1 MKLKFSIHYHTEWGQ
16 MMHVLIRYTTHDGRE
31 HQKDL
36 EMQTQDGECWTL
48 ETTLMASRQRVVS
61 SFIYNYQLEDQE
73 GHVLRKE
80 WGRLPRRYGAD
91 ATKTFVF
98 PDEWRD
104 MPLHSHLYTKVFQ
117 YQIPSGDVE
126 KVPESFSKGTNPQHL
141 PLFRKT
147 IIFRVSAPQLRKGE
161 CVALIGNHPALGS
174 WNPTRYH
181 RMENHGEYEWRLS
194 VNVDGMQLPLEYKY
208 VVVDEK
214 TNRLRAWEEG
224 DNRTTSDYEVNDGEV
239 LVLDGGSLHL
249 KEDTWKAAGVV
260 VPVFS
265 LRSEH
270 SYGVGDFGDLLRL
283 IDWAALTGMRM
294 IQLLPVNDTT
304 TTHSWTDSHPYNA
317 VSCFALHPHYLDL
330 EQLGDLPDEE
340 RMKSFVRQRRELNTH
355 KDSDYLAVD
364 RVKEDYIDAAFE
376 AFGEDTFRS
385 DDYRRFEE
393 NNREWLFPY
402 AVFCVLRDSYH
413 TARFTDWPQ
422 LASYDETTVMEL
434 CKEASPYYLQIR
446 RICYVQYH
454 LHRQLRRASDYA
466 HHHGVSLKGDL
477 PIGVYRDSV
486 ETWRYPEFFH
496 FDEQMGTPPDLYA
509 PNGQN
514 WGFPTYRWEENGIYD
529 WWRRR
534 FRWMEQYFDAFRI
547 DHVVGFF
554 RSWAIPEEAIFGTL
568 GHFSPSLPLTEVEI
582 GATGLVF
589 RKDMFTQPF
598 INDKVVEKI
607 FGIHAQYV
615 RDHCLDR
622 KPYGLYR
629 LKPAYSSQK
638 KIREQFHER
647 HDENSLWIRDGLY
660 RLTMNVL
667 FLEDIHQKGM
677 YHPRYGVYNEPV
689 YDVLDKEEKEAFM
702 RLYNSYY
709 YERHQDF
716 WAWQATRKLSAIL
729 RDTKMLACAEDLGM
743 LPSCVQQVL
752 DSLRILT
759 LEVQGMP
766 KQYGYEFAHLDAYP
780 YRSVATIT
788 THDMSPMR
796 LWWAENAGK
805 AQRYYTTMLQKEG
818 RAPQQMPATI
828 AEEIIARHLYCPSM
842 LCLLSLQDW
851 LAMDSTLRS
860 DRIREE
866 RVNCPYDSYHQWK
879 YRMHLTIE
887 ELLRAKQLNMKIK
900 TMITRSK
907 R

>member
-1 MKLKFSIHYHTEWGQ
+1 MKLKFIIHYNTEWGQ
-16 MMHVLIRYTTHDGRE
+16 SMHVLISYRTQDGRE
-31 HQKDL
+31 QQKDV
-36 EMQTQDGECWTL
+36 EMLTQDGEWWTL
-48 ETTLMASRQRVVS
+48 ETTLMPSKQRVVTTFS
-61 SFIYNYQLEDQE
+61 YCYLLEDQQ
-73 GHVLRKE
+73 GQVLRRE
-80 WGRLPRRYGAD
+80 WEWVPRFYRAD
-91 ATKTFVF
+91 PTKSFVF
-98 PDEWRD
+98 PDQWRD
-104 MPLHSHLYTKVFQ
+104 RPLNAHLYTKVFFREDDQ
-117 YQIPSGDVE
+117 EDAVHS
-126 KVPESFSKGTNPQHL
+126 VPTANQQQ

-147 IIFRVSAPQLRKGE
+147 IIFRVLAPQLRKNE
-161 CVALIGNHPALGS
+161 CVALIGSHPAIGD
-174 WNPTRYH
+174 WNPARYH
-181 RMENHGEYEWRLS
+181 RMEYMGHYEWQLS
-194 VNVDGMQLPLEYKY
+194 VNVDGMLLPLEYKY

-214 TNRLRAWEEG
+214 NNLLRAWEDGE
-224 DNRTTSDYEVNDGEV
+224 NRSTSDYEVGDGEV
-239 LVLDGGSLHL
+239 LVMDGGFLHL

-270 SYGVGDFGDLLRL
+270 SYGVGDFGDLLRF

-330 EQLGDLPDEE
+330 EQLGVLPDEE
-340 RMKSFVRQRRELNTH
+340 RMNAFARQRRELNTL
-355 KDSDYLAVD
+355 KYSDYLAVD

-376 AFGEDTFRS
+376 AFGDDTFGS
-385 DDYRRFEE
+385 DDYHWFEE
-393 NNREWLFPY
+393 NNQEWLFPY

-422 LASYDETTVMEL
+422 LTAYDEATV
-434 CKEASPYYLQIR
+434 KEFCQENSPYYLQIR

-454 LHRQLRRASDYA
+454 LHRQLKRAADYA
-466 HHHGVSLKGDL
+466 HRQGVSLKGDL

-486 ETWRYPEFFH
+486 ETWRHPEFFY
-496 FDEQMGTPPDLYA
+496 FDEQMGTPPDLYT

-514 WGFPTYRWEENGIYD
+514 WGFPTYRWEEKGIYD

-554 RSWAIPEEAIFGTL
+554 RSWSIPEGAIYGTL
-568 GHFSPSLPLTEVEI
+568 GHFSPSLPLTEAEI

-589 RKDMFTQPF
+589 RKDMFTHPF
-598 INDKVVEKI
+598 INDKVVEKV

-615 RDHCLDR
+615 RDHCLER
-622 KPYGLYR
+622 KPYGLYS
-629 LKPAYSSQK
+629 LKPEYRTQK
-638 KIREQFHER
+638 KIREQFHDR

-667 FLEDIHQKGM
+667 FLEDAHQKGM
-677 YHPRYGVYNEPV
+677 YHPRYGVFNEPV
-689 YDVLDKEEKEAFM
+689 YDILDKEEKEAFM

-709 YERHQDF
+709 YERHQNF

-752 DSLRILT
+752 DGLRILT
-759 LEVQGMP
+759 LEVQVMP

-796 LWWAENAGK
+796 LWWEEDAGK

-818 RAPQQMPATI
+818 RAPQQMSAML

-851 LAMDSTLRS
+851 LAMDGTLRS

-887 ELLRAKQLNMKIK
+887 ELLRAKALNMKIK